1 MINKKTIGKV
11 IQTKRKQKKL
21 TQDEVS
27 EKIGLSP
34 NYFSKV
40 ERGLCAI
47 NAEAF
52 LKLIEVLDCSLEDFG
67 INSPNHKDVEK
78 QALINRIIVL
88 PPKEVTA
95 YTKMLDM
102 VDEVTKILK

>member
-1 MINKKTIGKV
+1 MIDKKTIGKI
-11 IQTKRKQKKL
+11 IQIHRKQRKM
-21 TQDEVS
+21 TQEETA
-27 EKIGLSP
+27 EKVGLSP

-40 ERGLCAI
+40 ERGLCAL
-47 NAEAF
+47 NVETF
-52 LKLIEVLDCSLEDFG
+52 LKLIEVLGCSLEDFG
-67 INSPNHKDVEK
+67 IENSKNKDVEK

-95 YTKMLDM
+95 YTKMLDI